1 MVLDSAIPINIHL
14 ETNITQKGEEEHH
27 VYDEEGTLAQ
37 VGSNI
42 YIRYAESG
50 PNDDN
55 QPVTLKLMSNGDVQV
70 TRGKSSGD
78 TFSKLFFSDGK
89 RVIASYRT
97 PYGMLSIETL
107 TQTLQVR
114 LREDPLAGQID
125 IAYQL
130 LAGGEYIGN
139 YQLQL
144 IFHA

>member
-1 MVLDSAIPINIHL
+1 MVLESAIPISIHL
-14 ETNITQKGEEEHH
+14 ETNIVQKGEETHH
-27 VYDEEGTLAQ
+27 VYDEAGTLAQ
-37 VGSNI
+37 VGDNI
-42 YIRYAESG
+42 YLRYEESG
-50 PNDDN
+50 DHDDN

-70 TRGKSSGD
+70 TRGRSAGD

-89 RVIASYRT
+89 RIIATYRT

-107 TQTLQVR
+107 TQTLRVR

-130 LAGGEYIGN
+130 LAGGEYLGD